1 MIEPLYD
8 SEGKLKPEADLPI
21 IPEVKKEESV
31 WCSCSNPVPSGT
43 IFVPGVDVNTKETI
57 HKDFKRCAS
66 CGKPISEAEVKRP
79 FTFDANAVMFVLYL
93 FYKDNV
99 ISNHNLKHML
109 KIIKDPMPEDVIK
122 FIAEEAGKAV

>member
-21 IPEVKKEESV
+21 IPEVKKEE
-31 WCSCSNPVPSGT
+31 P
-43 IFVPGVDVNTKETI
+43 K
-57 HKDFKRCAS
+57 
-66 CGKPISEAEVKRP
+66 P